1 MKKDIFKFE
10 LLTNVI
16 SGPKSIYNINNFLV
30 EKNYKKIG
38 LVLDKNLSKN
48 SKYIKTFL
56 KQFQTKNKSSTIL
69 YFNGPNEPTYQY
81 LDKVIKKIR
90 KEKNK
95 FDCLIAIGGGST
107 IDFAKGIAT
116 LLKNYGS
123 RRT

>member
-48 SKYIKTFL
+48 SKYIKTF
-56 KQFQTKNKSSTIL
+56 FVS
-69 YFNGPNEPTYQY
+69 
-81 LDKVIKKIR
+81 
-90 KEKNK
+90 
-95 FDCLIAIGGGST
+95 
-107 IDFAKGIAT
+107 
-116 LLKNYGS
+116 
-123 RRT
+123 